1 MSYKF
6 NALTGKLDL
15 VSVDPANFSFN
26 YVEASA
32 TITVPQYQQML
43 VCNSITVDGILDV
56 EGEVVILD
64 FDHPNR
70 LVETTISE
78 SINIELYE
86 VIRQTVSGITT
97 SISNAVEGSEITI
110 TNRSGANNVLNL
122 TVQGQVSPIIK
133 DYESFGLVYNGVDY
147 DLV

>member
-122 TVQGQVSPIIK
+122 TVQGQISPTIK
-133 DYESFGLVYNGVDY
+133 DYESFSLVYNGVDY
-147 DLV
+147 DLI